1 MITVEQDI
9 LGTISLSF
17 KYYPDY
23 IKRVKELGCTFEPST
38 KKWLLPIYRFNEFRN
53 KFDGEVFYKTP
64 EWEILNQPPPDYSQL
79 YSFNTQCDINSLGF
93 KLPPYKYQEFGI
105 KFLIDRLEDFGM
117 GFIADDVGLG
127 KTCQAIGAF
136 KYMFDNNK
144 IKNLVIVCKKS
155 IRSQWANEIKTFLD
169 LDADVYIADDSKKK
183 RDKVYE
189 EIKNNTGNTVLIINY
204 HLLLKDV
211 DLINSDMT
219 IYDECH
225 VSKKYNGEINKA
237 CRALTK
243 KAKYCLFMTGTPIMS
258 NPEDM
263 YGIIS
268 IKDQK
273 YFGKLK
279 EFKDRYFTMYYNG
292 KYATL
297 VGFKNLNELRD
308 KMQNLILRR
317 TANEVA
323 IDLPDIVPIKKECS
337 IDATQTGCLDVAQAQ
352 TKLVEDK
359 MEAIKNKLK
368 SNPAMEQEDKNR
380 LFGEYKNL
388 EGRLKGFI
396 AIEQAIANT
405 PVMFHYSKS
414 KGIQQVYKDLTPSPS
429 YLSDKMVQF
438 IDIIETIKDGGG
450 KVVCFTKYETVAKY
464 CIDLL
469 SKNKINAVMYSGG
482 MTGNERDKAIDD
494 FKNEDDITAIIGTD
508 ALAEGVNLQTANNVI
523 NIDLPFNVAI
533 YNQRIGRIRRA
544 GSSHKTGFVY
554 NLLTDESIDVSLW
567 NKIQETA
574 NTFDGFISVD
584 KAQSELLKQLNN

>member
-1 MITVEQDI
+1 MITVEQDM

-23 IKRVKELGCTFEPST
+23 IKRVKELGCTFEPAT
-38 KKWLLPIYRFNEFRN
+38 KKWLLPLSKFNEFRK
-53 KFDGEVFYKTP
+53 KFEGEVFYKTP
-64 EWEILNQPPPDYSQL
+64 EWEILNQQPPNYTSL
-79 YSFNTQCDINSLGF
+79 YSFNTPCDINSLGF

-105 KFLIDRLEDFGM
+105 KFLVDRLEKYGM

-127 KTCQAIGAF
+127 KTIQAIGAF

-169 LDADVYIADDSKKK
+169 LDADIYIADDSKKK
-183 RDKVYE
+183 REKVYD
-189 EIKNNTGNTVLIINY
+189 EINKNTGNTVLIINY

-211 DLINSDMT
+211 SSIKCDMA
-219 IYDECH
+219 IFDEVH
-225 VSKKYNGEINKA
+225 VAKKYNGEINKV
-237 CRALTK
+237 CRSLTK
-243 KAKYCLFMTGTPIMS
+243 KANYCLFMTGTPIMS

-279 EFKDRYFTMYYNG
+279 DFKNRYFTIYYNG
-292 KYATL
+292 RYATL

-323 IDLPDIVPIKKECS
+323 IDLPEIVPIKKECK
-337 IDATQTGCLDVAQAQ
+337 IDEAQRGCLEVAHTQ

-359 MEAIKNKLK
+359 MEIIKKKLKNTELEQEQKNK
-368 SNPAMEQEDKNR
+368 

-414 KGIQQVYKDLTPSPS
+414 NGVKQVYKDLTPSIS

-438 IDIIETIKDGGG
+438 IDIVESIKDSGG

-464 CIDLL
+464 CVDLL
-469 SKNKINAVMYSGG
+469 SKNKIGAVEYCGQMSGE
-482 MTGNERDKAIDD
+482 ERDKSVND
-494 FKNEDDITAIIGTD
+494 FKNEDDITAIVGSD
-508 ALAEGVNLQTANNVI
+508 AMAEGLNLQCANNII

-533 YNQRIGRIRRA
+533 YNQRVGRIRRA

-554 NLLTDESIDVSLW
+554 NLLTDDSIDVSLW

>member
-1 MITVEQDI
+1 MITVEQDM

-23 IKRVKELGCTFEPST
+23 IKRVKELGCTFEPAT
-38 KKWLLPIYRFNEFRN
+38 KKWLLPLSKFNEFRK
-53 KFDGEVFYKTP
+53 KFEGEVFYKTP
-64 EWEILNQPPPDYSQL
+64 EWEILNQQPPNYTSL
-79 YSFNTQCDINSLGF
+79 YSFNTPCDINSLGF

-105 KFLIDRLEDFGM
+105 KFLVDRLIQYNM
-117 GFIADDVGLG
+117 AFIADDVGLG
-127 KTCQAIGAF
+127 KTVQAIGAF

-155 IRSQWANEIKTFLD
+155 IRSQWANEINTFLN
-169 LDADVYIADDSKKK
+169 LNADIYIADDSKKK
-183 RDKVYE
+183 RDKIYE
-189 EIKNNTGNTVLIINY
+189 KIKNNTGNTILIINY

-211 DLINSDMT
+211 SSIKADMT
-219 IYDECH
+219 IFDEVH
-225 VSKKYNGEINKA
+225 VAKKYNGEINKA
-237 CRALTK
+237 CRSLTK

-273 YFGKLK
+273 YFGKFAD
-279 EFKDRYFTMYYNG
+279 FKKRYFTIYYNG
-292 KYATL
+292 KYSTV
-297 VGFKNLNELRD
+297 VGFKNLDELRD
-308 KMQNLILRR
+308 KMQQLILRR
-317 TANEVA
+317 TANEVS
-323 IDLPDIVPIKKECS
+323 IDLPEIVTINKNCS
-337 IDATQTGCLDVAQAQ
+337 IDGTQISCLDVAEKQ

-359 MEAIKNKLK
+359 MKLIKKKL
-368 SNPAMEQEDKNR
+368 SNLNLEQEDKNK

-414 KGIQQVYKDLTPSPS
+414 NGVKQVYKDLTPTLT
-429 YLSDKMVQF
+429 YLSDKMVHF
-438 IDIIETIKDGGG
+438 IDIIENIKDSGG
-450 KVVCFTKYETVAKY
+450 KVVCFSKYETVVQY
-464 CIDLL
+464 CLKLL
-469 SKNKINAVMYSGG
+469 TKNNINAVMYSGG
-482 MTGNERDKAIDD
+482 MTGDERDKAISD
-494 FKNEDDITAIIGTD
+494 FWNDDDITAIIGTD
-508 ALAEGVNLQTANNVI
+508 ALAEGVNLQCANNLI

-544 GSSHKTGFVY
+544 GSNHKTGFVY
-554 NLLTDESIDVSLW
+554 NLLTDKSIDINIW